1 MLHWLKRMI
10 VPIAIL
16 LICFACAQAS
26 AQTTQPAA
34 SDPKADAQNEA
45 KLDAERGENNPT
57 HYAQPAKIAKVV
69 RTVYICSQTELMPS
83 LDFVERMKN
92 TAGFN
97 ELDLVVVNDSSR
109 ADVVIVATHIPWTFD
124 YTAYAIDKKTSV
136 HAADARV
143 TAFNGYIAA
152 IELSKELVNRLRQQ
166 RNVPLKS
173 PQS

>member
-1 MLHWLKRMI
+1 MSHWFKWMI
-10 VPIAIL
+10 VPVAIL
-16 LICFACAQAS
+16 LVCFICAQAS
-26 AQTTQPAA
+26 AQSAA
-34 SDPKADAQNEA
+34 QADPQADARNEA

-97 ELDLVVVNDSSR
+97 DLDLVVVNDSSR
-109 ADVVIVATHIPWTFD
+109 ADVVIVAAHIPWTFD
-124 YTAYAIDKKTSV
+124 YTAYVIDKKTSV

-152 IELSKELVNRLRQQ
+152 IELSKELVDRLRQQ
-166 RNVPLKS
+166 RNVPVKPPKS
-173 PQS
+173 